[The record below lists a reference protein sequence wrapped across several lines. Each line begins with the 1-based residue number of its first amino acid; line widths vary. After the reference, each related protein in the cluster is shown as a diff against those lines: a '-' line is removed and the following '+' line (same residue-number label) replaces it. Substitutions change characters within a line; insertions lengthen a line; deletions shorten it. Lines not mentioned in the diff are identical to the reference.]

1 MTTANADSIAKER
14 ERLLEDMAHV
24 NAELENLRDLMQAE
38 VDVEPDEGDSEIFER
53 EKNAALIVVL
63 ERRLKDIETALKS
76 MDKGEYGLCT
86 RCGNQIEPE
95 RLEIKPDATLCVSC
109 QREVER
115 LSRRNRPQRQIDW

>member
-1 MTTANADSIAKER
+1 MKTASAKFVSKER
-14 ERLLEDMAHV
+14 EKLLEDMAHV
-24 NAELENLRDLMQAE
+24 TAELENLRDLMQAE

-53 EKNAALIVVL
+53 EKNAALIAVL

-76 MDKGEYGLCT
+76 MEKGEYGLCT
-86 RCGNQIEPE
+86 RCGNPIEPE
-95 RLEIKPDATLCVSC
+95 RLEIKPDATLCVEC